1 MQILKDEFPVWI
13 VSTTEHCQRNHC
25 NICQRN
31 QPTSSQKIGQ
41 PWSVIGRQNQCP
53 STASLYQIPGRDKRW
68 AGWGA
73 KNSCCDLLL
82 FPSYPNKP
90 MISLGVKAPLVLSKG
105 TTLQAVTS
113 WRQFC
118 SPQKIKLLMTMEL
131 LPSDISLTEFQAWP
145 NLHSRHVKAL
155 QWWQWQVINI
165 DKKLHFKFFLI
176 NNSKVFAYFLSDHT
190 FLVPHR
196 ESLVTER
203 FNFSSKGKGVA
214 ADSPLHRCVLV
225 PAGVSQSSAFP
236 SRTDSLKSCLYVQ
249 WDTLIHKRC
258 HFITESD
265 ADVAMGVLTFFRNQ
279 KFLYSLSAWKV
290 MTVVCRNGKGDQF
303 CF

>member
-68 AGWGA
+68 AGWDA
-73 KNSCCDLLL
+73 KNSCYDLLL

-90 MISLGVKAPLVLSKG
+90 IISLGVKAPLVLSKG
-105 TTLQAVTS
+105 TTLQAVTN

-131 LPSDISLTEFQAWP
+131 LPSDISLTELQAWP

-196 ESLVTER
+196 ESLVTEGLISVLR
-203 FNFSSKGKGVA
+203 EKVLLLTAHCTGVCWSQQVCPGPQHFLPAQTHWKTVCMCSGTLSSIRDVT
-214 ADSPLHRCVLV
+214 L
-225 PAGVSQSSAFP
+225 
-236 SRTDSLKSCLYVQ
+236 SL
-249 WDTLIHKRC
+249 
-258 HFITESD
+258 E
-265 ADVAMGVLTFFRNQ
+265 
-279 KFLYSLSAWKV
+279 V
-290 MTVVCRNGKGDQF
+290 MLMWLWGF
-303 CF
+303 